1 MAELQQ
7 NKYKNLILYLAQ
19 KLGGEIKGKKKLAKL
34 LYFVDF
40 DYYEKFQQSI
50 TGDEYKALPMGPFP
64 IKMDEAI
71 GDLVQEKLMAVEP
84 QQEWGDYNPTEIYKA
99 IQAPDLSIFKPEEI
113 KMIDRVVNKYG
124 HLNGK
129 QLEDLS
135 HAEAPYIGT
144 DLNGLIAY
152 ELTFYRGTD
161 FSEYA

>member
-1 MAELQQ
+1 MTRIEQ

-19 KLGGEIKGKKKLAKL
+19 ELGGEIRGKKKLAKL

-40 DYYEKFQQSI
+40 DFYEKFQQSI

-64 IKMDEAI
+64 EKMDDAVSN
-71 GDLVQEKLMAVEP
+71 LVKEKLMTVESK
-84 QQEWGDYNPTEIYKA
+84 QEYTDYNPTEVYKT
-99 IQAPDLSIFKPEEI
+99 INAPDLSVFKPEEI
-113 KMIDRVVNKYG
+113 KMIDRVISKYG
-124 HLNGK
+124 HLSGK

-144 DLNGLIAY
+144 DLNASIAY